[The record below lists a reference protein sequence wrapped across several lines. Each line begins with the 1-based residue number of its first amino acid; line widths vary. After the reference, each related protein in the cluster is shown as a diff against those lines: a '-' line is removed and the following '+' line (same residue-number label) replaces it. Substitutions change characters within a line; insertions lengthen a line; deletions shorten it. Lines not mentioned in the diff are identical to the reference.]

1 MSFTSH
7 FDDTSATAA
16 AIAGTV
22 EACIGLILNLLNVFV
37 LWKSDK
43 LRSNVITPLICA
55 LTLSD
60 IIFCLSLILT
70 VYQFRLNQPFPEND
84 FLCSFYPIIYR

>member
-1 MSFTSH
+1 MNFT

-16 AIAGTV
+16 AIAGAV
-22 EACIGLILNLLNVFV
+22 EACIGLTLNLLNVFV

-60 IIFCLSLILT
+60 LMFCLSLIFAIH
-70 VYQFRLNQPFPEND
+70 QFYNNEPYPEGS
-84 FLCSFYPIIYR
+84 FLCYFAPISYR